1 MAEKIFVVSR
11 DNAESIEI
19 INLLTA
25 NDYEVGKN
33 LLITDQESYVPWENL
48 EPEIKDIIRTET
60 QRNEIVDTKNAFY
73 GPQGHKV
80 IVQGELPED
89 YTGPVVP
96 YPPDFSNIYG
106 VKLLD
111 NTLCHTI
118 STIHGHESS
127 IEQVA
132 EIIGVE
138 LSLEQ
143 QFIAANARDG
153 VSGMEELAKL
163 YMMPDAQAR
172 EMIQKVKKLVR
183 AANGITEEQELQAEE
198 AIKNMI
204 TQENGLNIIHLPHNE
219 YDTITDRISSSENI
233 LIICDNGE
241 ARLYGWTYIY
251 DDLES
256 ILRGTSMKMSPSPFD
271 FASMEEDE
279 DEYLYFTERYDSQ
292 MIINSLNSI
301 IKERNTLGLEIDM
314 SIYEHQ
320 EYDIMQL
327 GEIKEGLKA
336 GVDVSQYT
344 ILNSEGKPVYKSD
357 QMREIR
363 FGLMA
368 GVDVSLFANPKFD
381 EYQMQEIRE
390 GLEMGI
396 DVSQYAKPELS
407 TYDMVKIQ
415 SELITRADKIRTY
428 AELGFNAEQTQELL
442 EGLKSGVDV
451 DVYAKPEYDW
461 YKMHIIRERL
471 EEGFPADYALF
482 VSDKEKQFT
491 PEIKNILRSYNFNND
506 QIYEYRQGIEAGLN
520 VNLFKDLNSD
530 NTPFYSADEMHQIR
544 LSLEAGVDIN
554 QYIIPGTRMFDYD
567 KLQEAREKIYEEQ
580 KANKKEEISD
590 EELETY
596 ISDEE
601 SKKYD
606 SVPIPEAISNSEKS
620 SGEMLSNDESNYD
633 CL

>member
-1 MAEKIFVVSR
+1 MAGKIFVISR

-25 NDYEVGKN
+25 NGYEIGKN
-33 LLITDQESYVPWENL
+33 LLITDQKSYAPWENL
-48 EPEIKDIIRTET
+48 EPEIKDIIRKEA
-60 QRNEIVDTKNAFY
+60 QRNEIVNN
-73 GPQGHKV
+73 QGYKV
-80 IVQGELPED
+80 IVQGDFDYRLPKN

-106 VKLLD
+106 VKHLKK
-111 NTLCHTI
+111 TLCHNI
-118 STIHGHESS
+118 STTHGEESS

-143 QFIAANARDG
+143 QFIAANIRDG

-172 EMIQKVKKLVR
+172 EMIQKVKRLDR
-183 AANGITEEQELQAEE
+183 AARGITEEQELQAEE
-198 AIKNMI
+198 SIKNMI
-204 TQENGLNIIHLPHNE
+204 AQENGLNIIHLPHNE
-219 YDTITDRISSSENI
+219 YDTITDRISLSKNT
-233 LIICDNGE
+233 LVICDNGE
-241 ARLYGWTYIY
+241 ARFYGENDIRYELENIFSDTYWR
-251 DDLES
+251 DDENCL
-256 ILRGTSMKMSPSPFD
+256 LFNQNYKN
-271 FASMEEDE
+271 
-279 DEYLYFTERYDSQ
+279 SQ
-292 MIINSLNSI
+292 AIINSINSI
-301 IKERNTLGLEIDM
+301 IKLQNAFGSEIDM
-314 SIYEHQ
+314 SIYENQ
-320 EYDIMQL
+320 KYDNDQMYQI
-327 GEIKEGLKA
+327 EEGLRA

-344 ILNSEGKPVYKSD
+344 TLNSEGKPIYEYG
-357 QMREIR
+357 QMCEIR
-363 FGLMA
+363 LGLMA
-368 GVDVSLFANPKFD
+368 GVDTSLFANPEFD
-381 EYQMQEIRE
+381 RHQMAEIRE

-407 TYDMVKIQ
+407 TYDMCKIQ
-415 SELITRADKIRTY
+415 RELITRADKIRTY

-442 EGLKSGVDV
+442 EGLESGVDV

-491 PEIKNILRSYNFNND
+491 PEIENILRSYNFNND

-580 KANKKEEISD
+580 KVNKKEEISD

-596 ISDEE
+596 ISDKEIE
-601 SKKYD
+601 KYD
-606 SVPIPEAISNSEKS
+606 PVTIPEAISNSEKS
-620 SGEMLSNDESNYD
+620 SGEMLNNDESNYD